1 MPDALAVDGGSP
13 IRRTPFPNVNVP
25 EGRTLGDE
33 EIAALERVIRSGQLN
48 CTVGGETKA
57 FEAEFAAY
65 YGVPHAVTS
74 SSGTAALHLAVAAVD
89 PEPGDEIV
97 TTGLS
102 DAGTVLP
109 ILAQNAVPVF
119 ADVDPSTGNLDPAS
133 VRERITSRTRAI
145 IVVHLFGQP
154 APVAELRALA
164 DEHGI
169 VLIEDCAQAYLTRC
183 PPDGALAG
191 TVGQLGCFSLQQS
204 KHITAGDGGLTISS
218 DPALARRARL
228 FADKAWPRDTDE
240 RTHLFLG
247 LNYRMTE
254 LQAAV
259 ARAQLPKL
267 AGVVRDRRN
276 TARHLTRTVA
286 GLRGLVPP
294 PDDAGSNGAE
304 GADTAGGACMTYW
317 QYPVIVD
324 PALAGGG
331 NHDYGKALAAEGIPA
346 SGGYLTRPLYRTPML
361 TERRTYGRSG
371 YPLSVPPADRVPNY
385 DRGLCP
391 VAESLIEERLLV
403 IAWNERYTRADADDI
418 AEAIGKV
425 HRAFT
430 AT

>member
-1 MPDALAVDGGSP
+1 MQPRVEPLALDGGTP
-13 IRRTPFPNVNVP
+13 VRRALFPNVNVP

-57 FEAEFAAY
+57 FEAAFAAY
-65 YGVPHAVTS
+65 YDVPHAVAS

-89 PEPGDEIV
+89 PEPGDEII

-119 ADVDPSTGNLDPAS
+119 ADVDPTTGNLDPAA
-133 VRERITSRTRAI
+133 VREQITSRTRAI
-145 IVVHLFGQP
+145 IAVHLFGQP

-183 PPDGALAG
+183 APDGALAG
-191 TVGQLGCFSLQQS
+191 TVGHLGCFSLQQS

-267 AGVVRDRRN
+267 AGVVDGRRKAAQPLN
-276 TARHLTRTVA
+276 AAIA
-286 GLRGLVPP
+286 GLSGLS
-294 PDDAGSNGAE
+294 AGTEE
-304 GADTAGGACMTYW
+304 GAAYW
-317 QYPVIVD
+317 LYPVFVD
-324 PALAGGG
+324 PAVAGA
-331 NHDYGKALAAEGIPA
+331 DAREYARVLAAEGIPA
-346 SGGYLTRPLYRTPML
+346 VGGYIQRPLYLTPVL
-361 TERRTYGRSG
+361 AEARTYGKSR
-371 YPLSVPPADRVPNY
+371 YPLTVPPATTVPSY
-385 DRGLCP
+385 APGLCP
-391 VAESLIEERLLV
+391 RTEALIGERLFV
-403 IAWNERYTRADADDI
+403 IGWNEHYSDDDVADIVA
-418 AEAIGKV
+418 AVRKV
-425 HRAFT
+425 HAHFDAARNVRR
-430 AT
+430 